1 MTAAAP
7 AARPPAAGSPTRG
20 FLFADLRE
28 YTRYVEE
35 HGAANA
41 ASLLV
46 RYRTLVRSAVAAHDG
61 AEIKTEGD
69 SFYVVFPAVS
79 QAVLCGLAIVDAAA
93 TGASDADERPI
104 PVGIGIHA
112 GETVDTPDGFVGT
125 PVNIAA
131 RLCALARPG
140 EVLVSDTVRALT
152 QTVVPVAFDP
162 RGRRALKGVTEPV
175 AIYAVA
181 RSADA

>member
-1 MTAAAP
+1 MTDPDPSAPVPAP
-7 AARPPAAGSPTRG
+7 ARSTASPTRG

-35 HGAANA
+35 HGAADA

-46 RYRTLVRSAVAAHDG
+46 RYRTLVRSAVASHDG

-79 QAVLCGLAIVDAAA
+79 QAVLCGLDIVDAAGA
-93 TGASDADERPI
+93 GASDADERPI

-125 PVNIAA
+125 PVNVAA
-131 RLCALARPG
+131 RL
-140 EVLVSDTVRALT
+140 
-152 QTVVPVAFDP
+152 
-162 RGRRALKGVTEPV
+162 
-175 AIYAVA
+175 
-181 RSADA
+181 